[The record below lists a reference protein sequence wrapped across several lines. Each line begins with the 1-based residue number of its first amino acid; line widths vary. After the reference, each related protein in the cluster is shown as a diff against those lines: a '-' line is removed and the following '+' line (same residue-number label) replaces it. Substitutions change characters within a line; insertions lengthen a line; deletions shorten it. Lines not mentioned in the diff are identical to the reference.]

1 MPVHSRL
8 TMTGTSRPRSGMVGT
23 FLLGVSLIALLA
35 ACASPTS
42 SDAGQTPTP
51 PAPQSIVGTWVV
63 NPEQALLTTPFLTIA
78 EDGSWTGSDG
88 CNVVR
93 GTWEV
98 AADGTLVTTSGPSTL
113 IGCDGKPLPALFSN
127 AARATVDGD
136 SLVLQDE
143 SGEVVTLVAGREPL
157 KHIVTPTDTPTN

>member
-1 MPVHSRL
+1 MPVHSAPDA
-8 TMTGTSRPRSGMVGT
+8 TGTSPRLRGVVGAV
-23 FLLGVSLIALLA
+23 LLGVSLITLLA

-51 PAPQSIVGTWVV
+51 TAQSIVGTWVV
-63 NPEQALLTTPFLTIA
+63 SPDQTLATTPFLTIA
-78 EDGSWTGSDG
+78 GDGSWTGSDG

-127 AARATVDGD
+127 ATRATVDGD

-157 KHIVTPTDTPTN
+157 KRIVTPTDTPTN

>member
-1 MPVHSRL
+1 MPVHSVL
-8 TMTGTSRPRSGMVGT
+8 TATGTSPRRRGVVGAV
-23 FLLGVSLIALLA
+23 LLGVSLIALLT

-42 SDAGQTPTP
+42 SDAEPTPTP
-51 PAPQSIVGTWVV
+51 TAQSIVGTWVV
-63 NPEQALLTTPFLTIA
+63 SPDQTLPTTPFLTIA
-78 EDGSWTGSDG
+78 GDGSWTGSDG

-93 GTWEV
+93 GTWDV

-127 AARATVDGD
+127 ATQATVDGD

-143 SGEVVTLVAGREPL
+143 SGEIVMLVAGREPL
-157 KHIVTPTDTPTN
+157 KHIVTPSDAPTN

>member
-1 MPVHSRL
+1 MPVHSAL
-8 TMTGTSRPRSGMVGT
+8 TVTGTSRRRRGVVGAV
-23 FLLGVSLIALLA
+23 LLGVSLIALVA

-42 SDAGQTPTP
+42 SDTEQTPTP
-51 PAPQSIVGTWVV
+51 TAQSIVGTWLVH
-63 NPEQALLTTPFLTIA
+63 PDQTLPTTPFLTIA
-78 EDGSWTGSDG
+78 ADGSWTGSDG

-127 AARATVDGD
+127 ATTATLDGE

-143 SGEVVTLVAGREPL
+143 SGEIVTLVAGREPL
-157 KHIVTPTDTPTN
+157 KHSVTPPDTPTN